1 METTTITFTKEE
13 LELIYE
19 GMSNYQD
26 ASDSHTFYD
35 EKSDEE
41 ETNEEKFFNLYNSIM
56 NKLWGIIVSY
66 L

>member
-13 LELIYE
+13 LELIYG

-26 ASDSHTFYD
+26 ASDSHIFYD
-35 EKSDEE
+35 EKNDEE

-56 NKLWGIIVSY
+56 NKL
-66 L
+66 